1 MRRST
6 SRGWPVRWG
15 YPTGLSITSSGTV
28 RPSTL
33 VRTPSEFLLSK
44 MKIAVVVRQLDRG
57 HILWCGRVVRV
68 ERAHGIR
75 VVRGVQKM
83 LDVGRHG
90 VIEFGHIRFVAR
102 DHVVTYVFREDE
114 FVGCCVAHHR
124 ARDIE
129 SLGKVWPSRSM
140 SPARVTQQRRQ
151 NRRIV
156 WDDRASMGAAVICEL
171 EVSQLGYVRMRMGPV
186 SSIGHDAVVVELQQV
201 VFSVRGEV
209 DFRIGDVVQVCLEE
223 ESRAITV

>member
-1 MRRST
+1 RLLRPRRE
-6 SRGWPVRWG
+6 RPRRRAAEQRDELA
-15 YPTGLSITSSGTV
+15 PRNHSITSSAAARSVNGTV

-44 MKIAVVVRQLDRG
+44 MKIAMVVRQLDRG

-68 ERAHGIR
+68 ERAAGIGG
-75 VVRGVQKM
+75 VRGVRKM

-102 DHVVTYVFREDE
+102 DHVVTYVFRE
-114 FVGCCVAHHR
+114 AHYR

-156 WDDRASMGAAVICEL
+156 WDDRARMGAAVICEL
-171 EVSQLGYVRMRMGPV
+171 EVSQLGYVRMRMGRV
-186 SSIGHDAVVVELQQV
+186 
-201 VFSVRGEV
+201 
-209 DFRIGDVVQVCLEE
+209 
-223 ESRAITV
+223 

>member
-6 SRGWPVRWG
+6 SRGWRVRWG
-15 YPTGLSITSSGTV
+15 YPTGLSITSSAAARSVNGTV

-129 SLGKVWPSRSM
+129 SLGKVLPSRSM

-151 NRRIV
+151 NKRIV
-156 WDDRASMGAAVICEL
+156 WDDLARMVAAVSCEL
-171 EVSQLGYVRMRMGPV
+171 EVSQLGYVKMRMGPV
-186 SSIGHDAVVVELQQV
+186 SSIGHSVHAGVIEL
-201 VFSVRGEV
+201 RG
-209 DFRIGDVVQVCLEE
+209 Q
-223 ESRAITV
+223 